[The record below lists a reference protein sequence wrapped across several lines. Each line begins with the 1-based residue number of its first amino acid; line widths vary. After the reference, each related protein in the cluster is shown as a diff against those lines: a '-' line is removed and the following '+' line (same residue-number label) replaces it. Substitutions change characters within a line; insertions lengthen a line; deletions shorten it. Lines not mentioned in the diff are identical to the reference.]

1 MSEYTVKAGDSLS
14 TIAQRELGN
23 VSLWPKIATL
33 NHIQAPYVIRV
44 GEVLIL
50 PTTNTLHTIDVPAKP
65 VPVSSASSTSSTSS
79 ASSASSSAGLVGR
92 LFAWT
97 KAHPGLAAV
106 YGLSIAASV
115 VGLWW
120 YSSNPRA
127 SGSGNAKRRRRRRR
141 KSKGGDH
148 D

>member
-50 PTTNTLHTIDVPAKP
+50 PTANTLHTIDVPAKP
-65 VPVSSASSTSSTSS
+65 VPVSSTSSTSSTSS
-79 ASSASSSAGLVGR
+79 SVGLVGR

-141 KSKGGDH
+141 KSKGGDR